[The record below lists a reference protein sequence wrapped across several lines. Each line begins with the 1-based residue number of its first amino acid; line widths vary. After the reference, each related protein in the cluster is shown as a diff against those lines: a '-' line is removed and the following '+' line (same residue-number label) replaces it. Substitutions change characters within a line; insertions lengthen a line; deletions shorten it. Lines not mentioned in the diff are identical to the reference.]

1 MRGSWVE
8 RVIAYGG
15 GLINGGIL
23 MTRDDVYEMY
33 VRDRI
38 GRGYSL
44 MFITSTIIVLV
55 SCTVQVGCATTF
67 EQRVDGQHVLA
78 DD

>member
-1 MRGSWVE
+1 
-8 RVIAYGG
+8 
-15 GLINGGIL
+15 

-67 EQRVDGQHVLA
+67 EQRVDRQHVLA